1 MRPSTKHS
9 WTKMAMMWRRHI
21 AVDIHRKNGATGLK
35 LRNPSI
41 YPQLKGKG
49 PSKMSVKRA
58 QMADLRQSYG
68 EA

>member
-21 AVDIHRKNGATGLK
+21 VVNIHRKNGASGLK

-41 YPQLKGKG
+41 YPQLVAKVFRKC
-49 PSKMSVKRA
+49 
-58 QMADLRQSYG
+58 Q
-68 EA
+68 